1 MNNLQRIGGIAA
13 MVEATTFV
21 VGFALLMTTL
31 GPLSNGELDAA
42 AQVSFLAEHATI
54 TYAWNLIIYVV
65 FGVFLAVLARALH
78 ERLKSGAPALMQV
91 ATALGLIWAGL
102 VIASGMVANVGA
114 AAVIDLAGT
123 DPARAGTVWLAVDT
137 VVNGLGGGNEIVG
150 GLWVVLLSVA
160 ALRSGALPKALSY
173 LGLVAGSAGVI
184 TLAPPLTDVGAVFGL
199 GLIVWFVWLGIVLLR
214 RGNQA

>member
-1 MNNLQRIGGIAA
+1 MNGLQRIGGIAA

-31 GPLSNGELDAA
+31 GPLANGELDAA

>member
-42 AQVSFLAEHATI
+42 AQVSFLAEHSTI

-65 FGVFLAVLARALH
+65 FGVFLAVLAPALH

>member
-65 FGVFLAVLARALH
+65 FGVFLAVLAPALH

>member
-1 MNNLQRIGGIAA
+1 MNGLQRIGGIAA

-31 GPLSNGELDAA
+31 GPLANGELDAA

-91 ATALGLIWAGL
+91 ATALGLIWADRK
-102 VIASGMVANVGA
+102 S
-114 AAVIDLAGT
+114 
-123 DPARAGTVWLAVDT
+123 
-137 VVNGLGGGNEIVG
+137 VV
-150 GLWVVLLSVA
+150 
-160 ALRSGALPKALSY
+160 
-173 LGLVAGSAGVI
+173 
-184 TLAPPLTDVGAVFGL
+184 
-199 GLIVWFVWLGIVLLR
+199 
-214 RGNQA
+214 